1 MRSYI
6 YLVLLALFNASFA
19 HAQYIVTIDATVLD
33 TDTDQPI
40 PYVNVGFIDQAI
52 GTVSDQNGKV
62 LLEFDENA
70 VGDDAVLQISM
81 LGYETI
87 KINLQDLYARLA
99 KTDKIYLRPS
109 VTQLDEATIIAEKRR
124 KLMLNRPRGVYN
136 FIGYWKD
143 KKGLGGEIATLVK
156 VRHSDVK
163 LRALNFIVNE
173 NESDSLRIRVN
184 VYEESGN
191 KPGNKLI
198 TENIYHTIKGSNT
211 EVAIDLTPYNILVQ
225 DDFVI
230 GIELV
235 EVYGDYIG
243 FSVQGTNKGK
253 AYIRDVSQDTWKKFT
268 NTGMAF
274 TVEAS
279 VPAEGL
285 AYKDRKQPK
294 NITLFWDTS
303 LSAVQRDLDKELE
316 FLKQYL
322 ATLNKVNI
330 TLVPFSQETKP
341 AKQFAIK
348 DGNATALLQE
358 IKSFTYNGATN
369 FDQLLTMGS
378 TPDTYL
384 IFTDG
389 QATFGN
395 YNSIYNVPIFYV
407 NSHKNA
413 DRSAMQNSSEQS
425 GGYFVDLYVS
435 EVNTAL
441 SQMQKDMD
449 DFRNFD
455 ATEDQLVKGTV
466 THNGEPI
473 QGAMVTVQGTLQQ
486 TQTDVNG
493 EYTIPALEGDM
504 LKFEFLSMETQIQE
518 VQNNS
523 APMDITFTSEAKILE
538 AISIKAKKKDTLDG
552 KSMEVLGKREDK
564 RALGT
569 SRYTMTYDEF
579 PKSAIY
585 LSDIIR
591 NRLPGVQVFGF
602 GDQATYIIRGVHSFN
617 NQGQPLWIVDDA
629 IFSSPP
635 IFLQP
640 ARIESIS
647 LAAGLAAA
655 ARYGSIA
662 RGGVFIIKTKQGVK
676 YQDPNDRNTML
687 VRGNDYN
694 ETLPTLDPYYKS
706 PDYVNQ
712 LKNTNSLEEALQVY
726 YALRPSHFNEVP
738 FYQYAASYFYR
749 YNTAIGNE
757 ILSNIAEIAWDNP
770 QALRSLAYHLE
781 ANEQGKKAMI
791 IYERI
796 FELQYDTS
804 AQAYLDL
811 ARIYSENQK
820 LSEAFAIY
828 KRILANE
835 EKEVDF
841 SPILEQAEA
850 QVQKFANLY
859 RRYIPEGDLPKMF
872 SAVKSLP
879 VKVVL
884 DWSDPMAEFEVQ
896 FVNPEK
902 KYFVWSRSYINDP
915 QMIDTE
921 IKNGVYSKQFVVD
934 KNFPGEWIV
943 NIKSLNEE
951 YSKEN
956 PVYLKYTIYTNYGLP
971 EETKKVKFIRLY
983 NQDQKATLDR
993 FENLADL

>member
-6 YLVLLALFNASFA
+6 YVLFLALLTSSFVR
-19 HAQYIVTIDATVLD
+19 AQYIVTVDATVMD
-33 TDTDQPI
+33 TNTNKPI

-62 LLEFDENA
+62 LLEFDENT
-70 VGDDAVLQISM
+70 VGQDAILQISM
-81 LGYETI
+81 LGYESI

-109 VTQLDEATIIAEKRR
+109 VTQLDEATIVAEKRR

-173 NESDSLRIRVN
+173 NESDSLRVRVN

-235 EVYGDYIG
+235 KVYGDYIG

-253 AYIRDVSQDTWKKFT
+253 AYIRDVSQDAWKKFT

-294 NITLFWDTS
+294 DITLFWDTS
-303 LSAVQRDLDKELE
+303 LSAAKRDLNKELE
-316 FLKQYL
+316 FLTQYL
-322 ATLNKVNI
+322 KSLDKVNV
-330 TLVPFSQETKP
+330 TLVPFAQAPNK
-341 AKQFAIK
+341 AKQFTIK
-348 DGNATALLQE
+348 NGNTKELLQE
-358 IKSFTYNGATN
+358 IKSYTYNGATN
-369 FDQLLTMGS
+369 FEHLLFRRTLS
-378 TPDTYL
+378 DAYL
-384 IFTDG
+384 FFTDG
-389 QATFGN
+389 HATFGEHDSV
-395 YNSIYNVPIFYV
+395 YSIPIFYV
-407 NSHKNA
+407 NSSKNA
-413 DRSAMQNSSEQS
+413 DRSAMQNSSELS
-425 GGYFVDLYVS
+425 GGYFVDLYLS
-435 EVNTAL
+435 EINTAL
-441 SQMQKDMD
+441 GQMQKDMD

-455 ATEDQLVKGTV
+455 ATQDQMVTGTV
-466 THNGEPI
+466 SFSGDPI

-486 TQTDVNG
+486 TQTNVDG
-493 EYTIPALEGDM
+493 TYEIPALTGDI
-504 LKFEFLSMETQIQE
+504 LKFEFLSMKTQLRE
-518 VQNNS
+518 VKSNPEIINIS
-523 APMDITFTSEAKILE
+523 FASEAKILE
-538 AISIKAKKKDTLDG
+538 SVSIKATKKDTLDG
-552 KSMEVLGKREDK
+552 PELEILGKREDK
-564 RALGT
+564 KALGYART
-569 SRYTMTYDEF
+569 TIFNDDF
-579 PKSAIY
+579 PKSAVY

-591 NRLPGVQVFGF
+591 GRFPSVLVFGF
-602 GDQATYIIRGVHSFN
+602 GDQARYLIRGVHSLE
-617 NQGQPLWIVDDA
+617 NQADPVFIVDDA
-629 IFSSPP
+629 ILSTPP

-647 LAAGLAAA
+647 LIAGLAGAV
-655 ARYGSIA
+655 RYGSLA
-662 RGGVFIIKTKQGVK
+662 RGGIFIIKTKKGVK
-676 YQDPNDRNTML
+676 YKTPGEDIML
-687 VRGNDYN
+687 VKGNDYQ
-694 ETLPTLDPYYKS
+694 EKLPTLDPYFNA
-706 PDYVNQ
+706 PDYVSQ
-712 LKNTNSLEEALQVY
+712 LKKADSLEEALQIY
-726 YALRPSHFNEVP
+726 YSLRPKHLNEIP

-749 YNTAIGNE
+749 YNTEIGNE
-757 ILSNIAEIAWDNP
+757 ILSNIAEIAWNNP

-835 EKEVDF
+835 EKKLNF

-850 QVQKFANLY
+850 QFQKFANLY
-859 RRYIPEGDLPKMF
+859 RNYIPEGDLPKMF

-983 NQDQKATLDR
+983 NQNQKATLDR

>member
-1 MRSYI
+1 MRAYR
-6 YLVLLALFNASFA
+6 YFVLLAFITTSFV

-40 PYVNVGFIDQAI
+40 PYVNVGFIDQAV
-52 GTVSDQNGKV
+52 GTVSDENGKI

-70 VGDDAVLQISM
+70 VGDDAVLLISM

-87 KINLQDLYARLA
+87 KINLQDLYARLS

-109 VTQLDEATIIAEKRR
+109 VTQLDEATIVAKKRR

-163 LRALNFIVNE
+163 LRALNFLVNE
-173 NESDSLRIRVN
+173 NESDSLRVRVN

-198 TENIYHTIKGSNT
+198 TKNIYHTIKGSHT
-211 EVAIDLTPYNILVQ
+211 EVAIDLTPYDILIQ

-243 FSVQGTNKGK
+243 FSVQGTSKGK
-253 AYIRDVSQDTWKKFT
+253 AYIRDVSQDAWKKFT

-294 NITLFWDTS
+294 NITLLWDTS

-330 TLVPFSQETKP
+330 TLIPFSQEVKH
-341 AKQFAIK
+341 AKRFAIK

-369 FDQLLTMGS
+369 FDQLLTGGS

-449 DFRNFD
+449 DFRNFN
-455 ATEDQLVKGTV
+455 ATEDQLIKGTV

-473 QGAMVTVQGTLQQ
+473 QGAMVTVKGTLQQ

-493 EYTIPALEGDM
+493 QYTIPALEGDV
-504 LKFEFLSMETQIQE
+504 LKFKFLSMNTEIRE
-518 VQNNS
+518 VKNNS
-523 APMDITFTSEAKILE
+523 ALMDITFTSEAKILE
-538 AISIKAKKKDTLDG
+538 AISIKASKKDTLKGDD
-552 KSMEVLGKREDK
+552 MMILGKREDK

-569 SRYTMTYDEF
+569 SRYTLTSDEF

-591 NRLPGVQVFGF
+591 SRFPGVQVFGF
-602 GDQATYIIRGVHSFN
+602 GDRATYLIRGVHSFN
-617 NQGQPLWIVDDA
+617 NQAQPLWIVDDA
-629 IFSSPP
+629 VFSSPP

-640 ARIESIS
+640 SRIESIS
-647 LAAGLAAA
+647 VAAGLASA

-662 RGGVFIIKTKQGVK
+662 RGGVFIVKTKKGAK
-676 YQDPNDRNTML
+676 YKSPGEDTML
-687 VRGNDYN
+687 VKGNDYKEN
-694 ETLPTLDPYYKS
+694 PPSIDLYYQS
-706 PDYVNQ
+706 PEYVYQ
-712 LKNTNSLEEALQVY
+712 LKRTNSLEGALQLY
-726 YALRPSHFNEVP
+726 YSLRPKHLNEVP
-738 FYQYAASYFYR
+738 FYQYAAWYFYR

-781 ANEQGKKAMI
+781 ANQQGKSAI
-791 IYERI
+791 PIFERIYE
-796 FELQYDTS
+796 LQQDKS
-804 AQAYLDL
+804 AQVYLDL
-811 ARIYSENQK
+811 ARIYSEHKMPHKAYN
-820 LSEAFAIY
+820 IY
-828 KRILANE
+828 KRILAND
-835 EKEVDF
+835 EKKFDF
-841 SPILEQAEA
+841 LPILEQAEW
-850 QVQKFANLY
+850 QFQKFANLY
-859 RRYIPEGDLPKMF
+859 RNYIPKDELPKMF
-872 SAVKSLP
+872 SSVKTLP

-884 DWSDPMAEFEVQ
+884 DWNDPMAEFEVQ
-896 FVNPEK
+896 FVNPNK
-902 KYFVWSRSYINDP
+902 KYFVWSRSYVTDGP
-915 QMIDTE
+915 MIDTE
-921 IKNGVYSKQFVVD
+921 IKNGVYSKQFIVD
-934 KNFPGEWIV
+934 KNLPGEWIV
-943 NIKSLNEE
+943 NIKSLNDV

-971 EETKKVKFIRLY
+971 TETKEIKFINLY
-983 NQDQKATLDR
+983 NQNEKATVDK
-993 FENLADL
+993 FKNLADL